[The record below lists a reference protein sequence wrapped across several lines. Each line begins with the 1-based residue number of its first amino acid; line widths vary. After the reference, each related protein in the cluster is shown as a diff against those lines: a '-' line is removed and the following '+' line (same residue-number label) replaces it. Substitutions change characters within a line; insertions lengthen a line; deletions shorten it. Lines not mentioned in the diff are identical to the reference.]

1 MMKKNYFKYYDEIN
15 GSVEEITIH
24 YHPQKNDIL
33 GEIILFI
40 DEENTSEND
49 LNNFFKWVLSYC
61 EGIIE
66 GGKDKHTIFMHEEA
80 ECYASSCNINNV
92 EIKWFGTTEENDCYK
107 LILKYKPTIID
118 MSDDKIC

>member
-40 DEENTSEND
+40 DEEKTSEND
-49 LNNFFKWVLSYC
+49 LNNFFKWVLTYC

-66 GGKDKHTIFMHEEA
+66 GGKDKHTIFMHEEC
-80 ECYASSCNINNV
+80 EDYASSCNINDV

-107 LILKYKPTIID
+107 LILKYNPTIID
-118 MSDDKIC
+118 ISDDKIC

>member
-1 MMKKNYFKYYDEIN
+1 MMKKNYFKYYDEVN

-40 DEENTSEND
+40 DEEKTSEND

-66 GGKDKHTIFMHEEA
+66 GGKDKHTIFMHEEG
-80 ECYASSCNINNV
+80 EDYASSCNINNV

>member
-1 MMKKNYFKYYDEIN
+1 MKKNYFKYYDEIN

-24 YHPQKNDIL
+24 YHPQKNNVSC
-33 GEIILFI
+33 EIVLFI
-40 DEENTSEND
+40 DEEKTTDKD
-49 LNNFFKWVLSYC
+49 LKNFFKWVLSYC

-66 GGKDKHTIFMHEEA
+66 GSHDKHNIFMYEEG
-80 ECYASSCNINNV
+80 EDYSLSCNINDV